1 MSEVQCFK
9 NSDQLLGQVQ
19 LEVDLM
25 VELGYEVFLVST
37 CTCHATS
44 SLLLF
49 HTFGMTDF

>member
-37 CTCHATS
+37 RSIKGT
-44 SLLLF
+44 
-49 HTFGMTDF
+49 